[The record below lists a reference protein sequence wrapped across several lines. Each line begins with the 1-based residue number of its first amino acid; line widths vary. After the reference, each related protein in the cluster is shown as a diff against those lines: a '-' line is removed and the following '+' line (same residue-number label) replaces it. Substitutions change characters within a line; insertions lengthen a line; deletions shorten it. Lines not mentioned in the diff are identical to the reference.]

1 MSGGFRVGLLPGT
14 ELGSDVWASRPPSV
28 SEQEPFPT
36 QPQSDSVAAAAFQ
49 LSWFQL

>member
-1 MSGGFRVGLLPGT
+1 MRLLPGT

-36 QPQSDSVAAAAFQ
+36 FQ